1 MPRAGV
7 RPLYW
12 SKTEK
17 SMKALAGFAMSG
29 RRQAILAATLLGILP
44 LLNFLSAPI
53 VALVFLRHGK
63 SEALIVLAWAVLP
76 AAGWAVAGDMI
87 PLLTLLGSTLLAGV
101 LRSFGSW
108 EFALLT
114 AIGVGIAAQLALVLQ
129 PGFVE
134 LMQQQIALVMAN
146 PELQGQVNVLPEDQ
160 MQQLLKM
167 FYGMML
173 MLLAVTVLM
182 LARYWQAALYNPGGF
197 RQEFHQLRLSW
208 KTTAILCSVF
218 VLTTLGP
225 VQLQPFSILFVLPLL
240 IAGVALVHG
249 IAGLKKWPVAV
260 MAIFYVAMMSPV
272 MTQILVLA
280 AIADSWVDFRSRV
293 PPKV

>member
-1 MPRAGV
+1 
-7 RPLYW
+7 
-12 SKTEK
+12 
-17 SMKALAGFAMSG
+17 MKALAGFAMSG
-29 RRQAILAATLLGILP
+29 RSQAILAATLLGILP

-53 VALVFLRHGK
+53 VALVCLRHGK

-87 PLLTLLGSTLLAGV
+87 PLLTLLGSTLLASV

-114 AIGVGIAAQLALVLQ
+114 AIGVGICAELALIVQ

-146 PELQGQVNVLPEDQ
+146 PELQGQVNVLPEEQ
-160 MQQLLKM
+160 MRQLLQM

-208 KTTAILCSVF
+208 KTSAILCSAF

-225 VQLQPFSILFVLPLL
+225 GLLQPFSILFVLPLL

>member
-1 MPRAGV
+1 
-7 RPLYW
+7 
-12 SKTEK
+12 
-17 SMKALAGFAMSG
+17 
-29 RRQAILAATLLGILP
+29 
-44 LLNFLSAPI
+44 
-53 VALVFLRHGK
+53 
-63 SEALIVLAWAVLP
+63 
-76 AAGWAVAGDMI
+76 MI

-114 AIGVGIAAQLALVLQ
+114 AIGVGIGAQLALVVQ

-146 PELQGQVNVLPEDQ
+146 PELQDQVSVLPEDQ
-160 MQQLLKM
+160 MQQLLQI

-173 MLLAVTVLM
+173 MLLAVSVLM

-208 KTTAILCSVF
+208 KTSAILCSVF

-225 VQLQPFSILFVLPLL
+225 GQLQPFSILFVLPLL

-249 IAGLKKWPVAV
+249 IAGLKKWPIAV
-260 MAIFYVAMMSPV
+260 MAVFYVAMMSPV

>member
-160 MQQLLKM
+160 MQQLLQM

>member
-1 MPRAGV
+1 
-7 RPLYW
+7 
-12 SKTEK
+12 
-17 SMKALAGFAMSG
+17 MKALAGFAMSG

-53 VALVFLRHGK
+53 VALVCLRHGK
-63 SEALIVLAWAVLP
+63 AEAMIVLAWALIP
-76 AAGWAVAGDMI
+76 AVAWTMAGDMI
-87 PLLTLLGSTLLAGV
+87 PLLTLLGSLLLAVV
-101 LRSFGSW
+101 LRSTGSW

-114 AIGVGIAAQLALVLQ
+114 AIGVGIAAQLALVVQ

-134 LMQQQIALVMAN
+134 LMQQQIELVMAN
-146 PELQGQVNVLPEDQ
+146 PELQGQVNALPAEQ

-173 MLLAVTVLM
+173 MLLSVSVLM
-182 LARYWQAALYNPGGF
+182 LARYWQAGLYNPGGF

-208 KTTAILCSVF
+208 KTCAVLCTAF
-218 VLTTLGP
+218 VLTTAGP
-225 VQLQPFSILFVLPLL
+225 AVLQPFAILFVLPLL

-249 IAGLKKWPVAV
+249 VAGLKQWPMAV
-260 MAIFYVAMMSPV
+260 MVIFYVAMMSPV

>member
-1 MPRAGV
+1 
-7 RPLYW
+7 
-12 SKTEK
+12 
-17 SMKALAGFAMSG
+17 MKALAGFAMSG

-160 MQQLLKM
+160 MQQLLQM

-208 KTTAILCSVF
+208 KTSAILCSVF

>member
-1 MPRAGV
+1 
-7 RPLYW
+7 
-12 SKTEK
+12 
-17 SMKALAGFAMSG
+17 MKALAGFAMSG

-218 VLTTLGP
+218 VLATLGP

>member
-1 MPRAGV
+1 
-7 RPLYW
+7 
-12 SKTEK
+12 
-17 SMKALAGFAMSG
+17 MKALAGFAMSG

-146 PELQGQVNVLPEDQ
+146 PELQGQVNDRPEDQ

>member
-1 MPRAGV
+1 
-7 RPLYW
+7 
-12 SKTEK
+12 
-17 SMKALAGFAMSG
+17 MKALAGFAMSG

-53 VALVFLRHGK
+53 VALVCLRHGK
-63 SEALIVLAWAVLP
+63 SEAMIVLAWALIP
-76 AAGWAVAGDMI
+76 AIAWAMAGDMI
-87 PLLTLLGSTLLAGV
+87 PLLTLLGGALLAGV
-101 LRSFGSW
+101 LRSTGSW

-114 AIGVGIAAQLALVLQ
+114 AIGVGIAAQLALVVQ

-134 LMQQQIALVMAN
+134 LMQQQIDLVMAN
-146 PELQGQVNVLPEDQ
+146 PELQSQVNVLPAEQ

-173 MLLAVTVLM
+173 MLLSVSVLM
-182 LARYWQAALYNPGGF
+182 LARYWQAGLYNPGGF

-208 KTTAILCSVF
+208 KTSAVLCLLF
-218 VLTTLGP
+218 VLTTFGTP
-225 VQLQPFSILFVLPLL
+225 MLQPFSILFVLPLL
-240 IAGVALVHG
+240 IGGVALVHG
-249 IAGLKKWPVAV
+249 IAGLKKWPIAV

-272 MTQILVLA
+272 MTQVLVLA

>member
-1 MPRAGV
+1 
-7 RPLYW
+7 
-12 SKTEK
+12 
-17 SMKALAGFAMSG
+17 MKALAGFAMSG

-160 MQQLLKM
+160 MQQLLQM

>member
-1 MPRAGV
+1 
-7 RPLYW
+7 
-12 SKTEK
+12 
-17 SMKALAGFAMSG
+17 MKALAGFAMSG